1 MKTDYNT
8 IVSST
13 LLSTYPRNMWKEVG
27 YKHSRVLL
35 WKHLTGVTPRRQV
48 ISHTAGTQGWTAIIY
63 YTESTMKP
71 NKEL

>member
-1 MKTDYNT
+1 
-8 IVSST
+8 
-13 LLSTYPRNMWKEVG
+13 MWKEVG

-48 ISHTAGTQGWTAIIY
+48 ISHAEGTEGWTAIIY
-63 YTESTMKP
+63 HTESTMKP